1 MTRKLAFAL
10 NHIATSRLRFAA
22 FLDLARALGIDQV
35 EIRNDLPGVEIADG
49 TQPSAIRARPRLT
62 AWKS

>member
-10 NHIATSRLRFAA
+10 NHIATPRLRFAA

-35 EIRNDLPGVEIADG
+35 EIRNF
-49 TQPSAIRARPRLT
+49 RASRSPTAPTLTVAATLRLA